1 MQKEFQKREEI
12 FNQLKT
18 DKQEAIHSKK
28 QKDKSKKYGKYK
40 VRKVLITSILA
51 GIVAFG
57 ILYVM
62 PTIPE
67 ISIFIMNSIILK
79 TQLEVDEIMLV
90 LCVLVAVTSFVIVCF
105 MLNRLNNRRFF
116 WKERSGNNK
125 ISDSA
130 IRTMTSFAKQM
141 IEMITE
147 GDQVEEILNI
157 LPELNQSREII
168 ESAIDTWKMDIKEY
182 YGTYKQVFEQNV
194 TVNKHNVTVTS
205 NCEFENGEVIITF
218 EFKETFCMT
227 KVEFSF
233 TPCKSS
239 GIC

>member
-1 MQKEFQKREEI
+1 
-12 FNQLKT
+12 
-18 DKQEAIHSKK
+18 
-28 QKDKSKKYGKYK
+28 
-40 VRKVLITSILA
+40 
-51 GIVAFG
+51 
-57 ILYVM
+57 
-62 PTIPE
+62 
-67 ISIFIMNSIILK
+67 
-79 TQLEVDEIMLV
+79 
-90 LCVLVAVTSFVIVCF
+90 
-105 MLNRLNNRRFF
+105 
-116 WKERSGNNK
+116 
-125 ISDSA
+125 
-130 IRTMTSFAKQM
+130 MTSFAKQM